1 MNIVIV
7 IFVIVNAFYSPS
19 CHGLE
24 MGKELSV
31 FEFNCHLP
39 ICLPLTTD
47 ASIVPLVAEHL
58 AEKLSMP
65 IFHSLWFAPTMN

>member
-1 MNIVIV
+1 MVIV

-31 FEFNCHLP
+31 LEFNFHLP

-47 ASIVPLVAEHL
+47 ASVVPLIAENL
-58 AEKLSMP
+58 AEKL
-65 IFHSLWFAPTMN
+65 